1 MHPQCRTIAP
11 GGSIGKDFRTL
22 MARAEQP
29 APVRFALIGAGG
41 VARIHAP
48 SLAASPDV
56 DVRWVVDLDTS
67 LAEAL
72 AGQVGGR
79 VTAEMDEAL
88 SDPEVDAVLV
98 ALPTAVHRMA
108 TERAAAAGKHVF
120 CEKPIA
126 RTVEDARAMTEAC
139 AQAGVVFQVGHVVRF
154 FPEYMKIKELLDAGT
169 LGEVAM
175 VRTQRRSGPVMES
188 RPWFADIEKSGGLI
202 IDLMI
207 HDLDTLRWYF
217 GDAERLY
224 AHGLSYTE
232 WQKQRD
238 VAMASVRFRNGV
250 IAHLDASWAH
260 GAFYTAIEVAGEKGL
275 VRHNSRKNATIT
287 FESSEDTDNVSARL
301 AFARPASLSPY
312 GREIAHFID
321 AIRTGA
327 PVMTNGEEATRS
339 LALAQSVLDSMR
351 EGRPIVFE
359 PDPTHAVVA

>member
-1 MHPQCRTIAP
+1 MMP
-11 GGSIGKDFRTL
+11 GRSKGKDSITP
-22 MARAEQP
+22 MARTDQP
-29 APVRFALIGAGG
+29 PPVRFALIGAGG
-41 VARIHAP
+41 VAKIHAP

-56 DVRWVVDLDTS
+56 DVRWVVDLDTG
-67 LAEAL
+67 LAETL

-139 AQAGVVFQVGHVVRF
+139 ERAGVVFQVGHVVRF

-169 LGEVAM
+169 LGQVAM
-175 VRTQRRSGPVMES
+175 VRTQRRSGPVMET

-232 WQKQRD
+232 WQKRRD

-250 IAHLDASWAH
+250 IAHLDASWSH

-275 VRHNSRKNATIT
+275 VRHDSRKNATIT
-287 FESSEDTDNVSARL
+287 FEHGAQSDDGSTRL

-312 GREIAHFID
+312 GREMAHFVD

-327 PVMTNGEEATRS
+327 PVLTDGEEATRS
-339 LALAQSVLDSMR
+339 LTMAQAVLDSMR
-351 EGRPIVFE
+351 EERPIVFQA
-359 PDPTHAVVA
+359 DPADAVAV